1 MCSLLLSRILVYLH
15 HQSSS
20 ANQPFS
26 LEIIQNG
33 FLWADGWL
41 LSSLLLQQHPSQFY
55 LHLHRSHPWGFLL
68 HRLLFGQV
76 LILFRL
82 PVLSFPHQLLSQF
95 HALVANQLQSQ
106 EAILVLL
113 VPDRRR
119 GYQGNNPHTSD
130 PALMD
135 TWTEEIPE
143 SGVSRGPFEL
153 VLFVQMNSEAV
164 ASGKTL
170 ITYMALVASS
180 KPPLVSHQRK
190 TLNDTFGKRTHKDFI
205 FSRFS
210 PHALV
215 YGEVSWCSGR
225 ERWSCSQQCHSEKSA
240 HCYEYRGVCASQSNS
255 YTLEGKREMAEMG
268 NEVQAAYAGVASEQ
282 QRMWHLYSQQSQ
294 VYGLSLLCRNLMW
307 FRSADGEGQVMS
319 QSGHL

>member
-1 MCSLLLSRILVYLH
+1 MLQHRFQMLRI
-15 HQSSS
+15 SSPCCHCYVNDCVIHVCTS
-20 ANQPFS
+20 QMITECVLCCWAASWYICITRPLQLIKTFS

-33 FLWADGWL
+33 FFCADGWL

-55 LHLHRSHPWGFLL
+55 LHLYRSHPRGFLL
-68 HRLLFGQV
+68 QHLLFSQV
-76 LILFRL
+76 LILFHL

-119 GYQGNNPHTSD
+119 GYQCSSNNPHISSS
-130 PALMD
+130 ALMD

-164 ASGKTL
+164 ASGETL

-180 KPPLVSHQRK
+180 KPPLVSHGRPMKNIKWHIWEENRQRLYFLPLF
-190 TLNDTFGKRTHKDFI
+190 T
-205 FSRFS
+205 
-210 PHALV
+210 
-215 YGEVSWCSGR
+215 
-225 ERWSCSQQCHSEKSA
+225 SCSRLWWSFMVLRA
-240 HCYEYRGVCASQSNS
+240 
-255 YTLEGKREMAEMG
+255 RE
-268 NEVQAAYAGVASEQ
+268 VKLQP
-282 QRMWHLYSQQSQ
+282 
-294 VYGLSLLCRNLMW
+294 
-307 FRSADGEGQVMS
+307 VMS
-319 QSGHL
+319 QWKVGSLLWVSRCLRKSIKFLHLGGKQRSGWNG